1 MNTDTNNIK
10 YLTEEELSK
19 LDAKR
24 LDQLVKKTRILD
36 SKLDTES
43 EDIQKDID
51 KLLLMKQ
58 IKLKQNPIILVH
70 GTVAKM
76 LPLTTTSNSKRRL

>member
-19 LDAKR
+19 LDSKR

-58 IKLKQNPIILVH
+58 IISDQQHKLHWYKINIFK
-70 GTVAKM
+70 AKDK
-76 LPLTTTSNSKRRL
+76 L